1 MKRFPWSV
9 LASALSTLLCT
20 AAIAQQPTPAAD
32 PSPSGATSVA
42 IVVDTSTTAQKKL
55 PELKEGISTFL
66 SSFGDDDEVC
76 LYAAGGKPQLLEEF
90 TADTSLLAGRLRDV
104 KPDGKLALS
113 DAITAA
119 QQYVRDERAGDR
131 AAVVVFVASPEAAA
145 SAQTAAANAEADDS
159 TSVPVHVITAPGSDW
174 RAQESLQRLST
185 RSGGTAY
192 FPATDEQ
199 FREIAATAGRRLA
212 GEDTNAKS
220 GTGEPLPAD
229 AKHPLATYDS
239 IVVRDVPVADT
250 KETQEFPGGDN
261 AMIQHLLLAR
271 LQKANIFP
279 NVTDGSSLPA
289 PTTASQS
296 GASPSGRAEL
306 LATLVKYRRG
316 NRMQRQFI
324 GWKGGALYR
333 LQVVVV
339 DAATRQPLMSFI
351 KEASS
356 AVGPFGGSQELVQS
370 KAMFNVVNQIVK
382 ELRKAKRG

>member
-1 MKRFPWSV
+1 
-9 LASALSTLLCT
+9 
-20 AAIAQQPTPAAD
+20 
-32 PSPSGATSVA
+32 
-42 IVVDTSTTAQKKL
+42 
-55 PELKEGISTFL
+55 LKEGVATFL

-119 QQYVRDERAGDR
+119 QQYVREERAGDR

-145 SAQTAAANAEADDS
+145 SAQTAAANAEVEETTA
-159 TSVPVHVITAPGSDW
+159 VPVHVITAPGSDW

-185 RSGGTAY
+185 SSGGTAY
-192 FPATDEQ
+192 FPASDEQ
-199 FREIAATAGRRLA
+199 FLEIAANAGRRLA
-212 GEDTNAKS
+212 GENTAAPPDRHSA
-220 GTGEPLPAD
+220 LPPD
-229 AKHPLATYDS
+229 PKHPLASYES
-239 IVVRDVPVADT
+239 IIVRDVPVAET
-250 KETQEFPGGDN
+250 KETEEFPGGDN

-289 PTTASQS
+289 PTTAKAST
-296 GASPSGRAEL
+296 GAPSSGRAEV

-316 NRMQRQFI
+316 NRLQRQFI

-339 DAATRQPLMSFI
+339 DAATRQPLMSFT

-370 KAMFNVVNQIVK
+370 KAMVNVVNQIVK
-382 ELRKAKRG
+382 ELRKAKRD